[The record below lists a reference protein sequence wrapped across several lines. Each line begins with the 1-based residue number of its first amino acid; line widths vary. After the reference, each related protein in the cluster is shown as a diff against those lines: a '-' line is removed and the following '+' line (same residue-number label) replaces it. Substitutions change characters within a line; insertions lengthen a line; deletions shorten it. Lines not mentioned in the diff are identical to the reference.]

1 MYRSFYSEVM
11 EDDPQLA
18 RANER
23 AVIFHSIQLLDR
35 AEKAGPGSHQAVEAL
50 FFLRRLW
57 EFLLVDLA
65 NSENQLPEKLRAE
78 LISVGIGLLRE
89 ADAISRG
96 ESNDF
101 ASLKQISQT
110 IADGLGK

>member
-1 MYRSFYSEVM
+1 MYRSSYSEVL

-23 AVIFHSIQLLDR
+23 AVILHSIQLLDR
-35 AEKAGPGSHQAVEAL
+35 AEKAGPKSHEAVEAL
-50 FFLRRLW
+50 LFLRRLW
-57 EFLLVDLA
+57 EFLLVELG

-78 LISVGIGLLRE
+78 LISVGIGLLKE

-96 ESNDF
+96 ESSDF

-110 IADGLGK
+110 IADGLR

>member
-1 MYRSFYSEVM
+1 MYRSFYNEVM

-23 AVIFHSIQLLDR
+23 AVILHSIQLLDR
-35 AEKAGPGSHQAVEAL
+35 AEKAGPKSLQAVEAL
-50 FFLRRLW
+50 LFLRRLW
-57 EFLLVDLA
+57 EFLLVELG

-78 LISVGIGLLRE
+78 LISVGIGLLKE

-96 ESNDF
+96 ESSDF

-110 IADGLGK
+110 IADGLR

>member
-23 AVIFHSIQLLDR
+23 AVILHSIRLLER
-35 AEKAGPGSHQAVEAL
+35 AEKAGPRSKEAVEAL

-57 EFLLVDLA
+57 EFLVTDLA
-65 NSENQLPEKLRAE
+65 NPDNQLPEKLRAD
-78 LISVGIGLLRE
+78 LISIGIGLLRE
-89 ADAISRG
+89 AEAISKG
-96 ESNDF
+96 GSSDF
-101 ASLKQISQT
+101 ASLKAISQA
-110 IADGLGK
+110 IADGLR

>member
-1 MYRSFYSEVM
+1 MYRSSYSEVM

-23 AVIFHSIQLLDR
+23 AVILHSIQLLDR
-35 AEKAGPGSHQAVEAL
+35 AEKAGPKSREAVEAL
-50 FFLRRLW
+50 LFLRRLW
-57 EFLLVDLA
+57 EFLLVELG

-78 LISVGIGLLRE
+78 LISVGIGVLKE
-89 ADAISRG
+89 ANAISRG
-96 ESNDF
+96 ESDDF

-110 IADGLGK
+110 IADGLR

>member
-1 MYRSFYSEVM
+1 MYRSSYSEVM

-23 AVIFHSIQLLDR
+23 AVILQSIQLLDR
-35 AEKAGPGSHQAVEAL
+35 AEKAGPQTHEAVEAL
-50 FFLRRLW
+50 LFLHRLW
-57 EFLLVDLA
+57 EFLLIELG

-78 LISVGIGLLRE
+78 LISVGIGLLKQ

-96 ESNDF
+96 ESDDF

-110 IADGLGK
+110 IADGLQ

>member
-1 MYRSFYSEVM
+1 MYRRFYSEVM

-23 AVIFHSIQLLDR
+23 DVILHSIRLLDR
-35 AEKAGPGSHQAVEAL
+35 AENANATPQETVEAL
-50 FFLRRLW
+50 LFLRRLW
-57 EFLLVDLA
+57 EFLLVDLGNA
-65 NSENQLPEKLRAE
+65 SNQLPQKLRAD

-96 ESNDF
+96 ELSDF
-101 ASLKQISQT
+101 ASLKEISQT
-110 IADGLGK
+110 IADGL

>member
-1 MYRSFYSEVM
+1 MYRSSYSEVM

-23 AVIFHSIQLLDR
+23 AVILHSIQLLDR
-35 AEKAGPGSHQAVEAL
+35 AEKAGPKSHEAVEAL
-50 FFLRRLW
+50 LFLRRLW
-57 EFLLVDLA
+57 EFLLVELG
-65 NSENQLPEKLRAE
+65 NSENQLPGKLRAE
-78 LISVGIGLLRE
+78 LISVGIGLLKE

-96 ESNDF
+96 EFSDF

-110 IADGLGK
+110 IADGLR

>member
-1 MYRSFYSEVM
+1 MYRRFYSEIT
-11 EDDPQLA
+11 EDAPQLA

-23 AVIFHSIQLLDR
+23 AVMLHSIQLLDR
-35 AEKAGPGSHQAVEAL
+35 AEKAGPKTCQAIEAL

-57 EFLLVDLA
+57 EFLLVDLGK
-65 NSENQLPEKLRAE
+65 SENQLPQKLRAD
-78 LISVGIGLLRE
+78 LISVGIGVLRQ

-101 ASLKQISQT
+101 ASLKEISQT
-110 IADGLGK
+110 IADGLL

>member
-1 MYRSFYSEVM
+1 MYRSFYNEVM

-23 AVIFHSIQLLDR
+23 AVILHSIQLLDR
-35 AEKAGPGSHQAVEAL
+35 AEKAGPKSFQAVEAL
-50 FFLRRLW
+50 LFLRRLW
-57 EFLLVDLA
+57 EFLLVELG
-65 NSENQLPEKLRAE
+65 NSENQLPEKLRAQ
-78 LISVGIGLLRE
+78 LISVGIGLLKE

-96 ESNDF
+96 ELSDF

-110 IADGLGK
+110 IADGLR